1 MIAAAGGPP
10 VQASNAEAAKGAVS
24 VFAQILV
31 TIVRTVDLC
40 VRHARE
46 PSLLPEV
53 RERGPRLYRH

>member
-1 MIAAAGGPP
+1 